1 MKKYNK
7 FLLKRTNVLDIS
19 ILCSQLS
26 LMLNTGIPLFKAF
39 EILEIQYN
47 KSRLKRALKT
57 VKENVIKGNT
67 LYESMKKVK
76 DIFPQFMIE
85 TIKIGE
91 EAGRLEEILG
101 KLSSYY
107 KKQYNIMCAIKNA
120 LAYPLLILITSIIVM
135 VYLMTRIIPQ
145 FVDIIL
151 SQGGEVPFLTK
162 IVIYGCEFLIHHHVK
177 ICITMI
183 LITILLWKFSKNYQ
197 VKKTLESIKIK
208 IPPLKKIYTNLI
220 IFKIC
225 SSMSI
230 LIKSGV
236 NVVKALKI
244 TGGLL
249 ENSIMN
255 ERVEQCV
262 TCMEQGE
269 SMYGALNRLQ
279 IDDSIFLSLIKT
291 GETTGKMEEIFS
303 SLEELFEN
311 DINRYFKRL
320 TKVIEPVVI
329 IFLALFVGI
338 FVMAALMP
346 VFSIM
351 DTTL

>member
-1 MKKYNK
+1 MKRYNK

-47 KSRLKRALKT
+47 KSRIKVALKT

-67 LYESMKKVK
+67 IYESMKKVK
-76 DIFPQFMIE
+76 DVFPKFMIE
-85 TIKIGE
+85 TVKIGE
-91 EAGRLEEILG
+91 EAGRLEEVLG
-101 KLSSYY
+101 RLSSYY
-107 KKQYNIMCAIKNA
+107 EKQYNIMCAIKNA
-120 LAYPLLILITSIIVM
+120 FAYPLLILITSIILM
-135 VYLMTRIIPQ
+135 VYLMTNIIPQ

-162 IVIYGCEFLIHHHVK
+162 MVICGCRFLTHNHIK

-183 LITILLWKFSKNYQ
+183 LMSIMLWKCNKNYK
-197 VKKTLESIKIK
+197 VKRTLESIKIK

-230 LIKSGV
+230 LMKSGV
-236 NVVKALKI
+236 NIVKALKI

-249 ENSIMN
+249 ENSIMS
-255 ERVEQCV
+255 ERMEQCV
-262 TCMEQGE
+262 RGMEQGE

-279 IDDSIFLSLIKT
+279 INNSIFLSLIKNRRDYWKN
-291 GETTGKMEEIFS
+291 GRNIFKS
-303 SLEELFEN
+303 
-311 DINRYFKRL
+311 
-320 TKVIEPVVI
+320 
-329 IFLALFVGI
+329 
-338 FVMAALMP
+338 
-346 VFSIM
+346 
-351 DTTL
+351 